1 MKPQLIPALIASVF
15 ALAACDQAANN
26 APAPSAPA
34 VASSNASATSQTSEA
49 ASAASSANEA
59 ASAAASQAS
68 ATAPKADGSMSTD
81 IRKDNI
87 GGDFTLTDT
96 NGKPLSLS
104 SLKGKVVV
112 LSFGYTHC
120 PDICPT
126 ELLTYND
133 TLKQLG
139 DDAKNVAVVF
149 VSVDPDRDTPE
160 LMKQYVKQFH
170 PDFIGLTDTQGGN
183 ELALAKQQWRIIS
196 AKADIKS
203 DKLYNVDHSSG
214 TYLLD
219 KQGNAAYFERFGAE
233 APQIAADIKKLLA
246 E

>member
-26 APAPSAPA
+26 APAPTA
-34 VASSNASATSQTSEA
+34 ASNNASAASQTSEA
-49 ASAASSANEA
+49 ASAASSANE
-59 ASAAASQAS
+59 AASQAS

-87 GGDFTLTDT
+87 GGDFTLTDGE
-96 NGKPLSLS
+96 GKPFALS

-126 ELLTYND
+126 ELLTYSD

-139 DDAKNVAVVF
+139 DEAKNVAVVF

-160 LMKQYVKQFH
+160 R
-170 PDFIGLTDTQGGN
+170 
-183 ELALAKQQWRIIS
+183 A
-196 AKADIKS
+196 
-203 DKLYNVDHSSG
+203 
-214 TYLLD
+214 
-219 KQGNAAYFERFGAE
+219 
-233 APQIAADIKKLLA
+233 
-246 E
+246 

>member
-34 VASSNASATSQTSEA
+34 AASSDASAASQTSEA

-59 ASAAASQAS
+59 AS

-87 GGDFTLTDT
+87 GGDFALTDGE
-96 NGKPLSLS
+96 GKPFALS

-139 DDAKNVAVVF
+139 DEAKNVAVVF
-149 VSVDPDRDTPE
+149 VSVDPDRDTPD
-160 LMKQYVKQFH
+160 LMKQYVKQFN
-170 PDFIGLTDTQGGN
+170 PAFIGLTDTQGGN
-183 ELALAKQQWRIIS
+183 EIALAKQQWRIIS

-203 DKLYNVDHSSG
+203 EKLYNVDHSSG

>member
-34 VASSNASATSQTSEA
+34 AASSNASAASQTSEA

-59 ASAAASQAS
+59 ASAAAPQ
-68 ATAPKADGSMSTD
+68 ADGNMSTD

-87 GGDFTLTDT
+87 GGDFTLTDGE
-96 NGKPLSLS
+96 GKPFALS

-139 DDAKNVAVVF
+139 DEAKNVAVVF

-160 LMKQYVKQFH
+160 LMKQYVKQFN
-170 PDFIGLTDTQGGN
+170 PAFIGLTDTQGGN
-183 ELALAKQQWRIIS
+183 EIALAKQQWRIIS

-203 DKLYNVDHSSG
+203 EKLYNVDHSSG

>member
-15 ALAACDQAANN
+15 ALAACDQAANH
-26 APAPSAPA
+26 APAPSAPTA
-34 VASSNASATSQTSEA
+34 ASSNASAASQTSEA

-59 ASAAASQAS
+59 ASAAAPQ
-68 ATAPKADGSMSTD
+68 ADGNMSTD

-87 GGDFTLTDT
+87 GGDFTLTDSE
-96 NGKPLSLS
+96 GKPFALS

-139 DDAKNVAVVF
+139 DEAKNVAVVF
-149 VSVDPDRDTPE
+149 VSVDPDRDTPD
-160 LMKQYVKQFH
+160 LMKQYVKQFN
-170 PDFIGLTDTQGGN
+170 PAFIGLTDTQGGN
-183 ELALAKQQWRIIS
+183 EIALAKQQWRIIS

-203 DKLYNVDHSSG
+203 KKLYNVDHSSG

>member
-26 APAPSAPA
+26 APTPSAPA
-34 VASSNASATSQTSEA
+34 AASSNASAASQTSEA
-49 ASAASSANEA
+49 ASAASSASEA
-59 ASAAASQAS
+59 AS

-87 GGDFTLTDT
+87 GGDFTLTDGE
-96 NGKPLSLS
+96 GKPFALS

-126 ELLTYND
+126 ELLTYSD
-133 TLKQLG
+133 ALKQLG
-139 DDAKNVAVVF
+139 DEAKNVAVVF

-170 PDFIGLTDTQGGN
+170 PDFIGLTDTTGGN
-183 ELALAKQQWRIIS
+183 DIALAKQLWRIIS

>member
-1 MKPQLIPALIASVF
+1 
-15 ALAACDQAANN
+15 
-26 APAPSAPA
+26 
-34 VASSNASATSQTSEA
+34 
-49 ASAASSANEA
+49 
-59 ASAAASQAS
+59 
-68 ATAPKADGSMSTD
+68 MSTD

-87 GGDFTLTDT
+87 GGDFTLTDGD
-96 NGKPLSLS
+96 GKPFALS

-139 DDAKNVAVVF
+139 DEAKNVAVVF

-160 LMKQYVKQFH
+160 LMKQYVKQFN
-170 PDFIGLTDTQGGN
+170 PAFIGLTDTQGGN
-183 ELALAKQQWRIIS
+183 EIALAKQQWRIIS

-203 DKLYNVDHSSG
+203 EKLYNVDHSSG

-233 APQIAADIKKLLA
+233 APQIASDIKKLLA

>member
-26 APAPSAPA
+26 APAPSAPTA
-34 VASSNASATSQTSEA
+34 ASSNASAASQTSEA

-59 ASAAASQAS
+59 ASAAAPQ
-68 ATAPKADGSMSTD
+68 ADGNMSTD

-87 GGDFTLTDT
+87 GGDFTLTDGE
-96 NGKPLSLS
+96 GKPFALS

-139 DDAKNVAVVF
+139 DEAKNVAVVF

-160 LMKQYVKQFH
+160 LMKQYVKQFN
-170 PDFIGLTDTQGGN
+170 PAFIGLTDTQGGN
-183 ELALAKQQWRIIS
+183 EIALAKQQWRIIS

-203 DKLYNVDHSSG
+203 EKLYNVDHSSG

>member
-1 MKPQLIPALIASVF
+1 MKPQLIPALLASVF

-34 VASSNASATSQTSEA
+34 AASSNASAASQTSEA

-59 ASAAASQAS
+59 AS

-87 GGDFTLTDT
+87 GGDFTLTDGE
-96 NGKPLSLS
+96 GKPFALS

-126 ELLTYND
+126 ELLTYSD

-139 DDAKNVAVVF
+139 DEAKNVAVVF

-160 LMKQYVKQFH
+160 LMKQYVKQFN
-170 PDFIGLTDTQGGN
+170 PAFIGLTDTQGGN
-183 ELALAKQQWRIIS
+183 EIALAKQQWRIIS

-203 DKLYNVDHSSG
+203 EKLYNVDHSSG

-233 APQIAADIKKLLA
+233 APQIASDIKKLLA

>member
-1 MKPQLIPALIASVF
+1 MKPKLIPALIASVF

-34 VASSNASATSQTSEA
+34 TASSNASAASQTSEA

-59 ASAAASQAS
+59 AS

-87 GGDFTLTDT
+87 GGDFTLTDGD
-96 NGKPLSLS
+96 GKPFALS

-139 DDAKNVAVVF
+139 DEAKNVAVVF

-160 LMKQYVKQFH
+160 LMKQYVKQFN
-170 PDFIGLTDTQGGN
+170 PAFIGLTDTQGGN
-183 ELALAKQQWRIIS
+183 EIALAKQQWRIIS

-203 DKLYNVDHSSG
+203 EKLYNVDHSSG

>member
-34 VASSNASATSQTSEA
+34 AASSNASAASQTSEA
-49 ASAASSANEA
+49 ASAASSASEA
-59 ASAAASQAS
+59 AS

-87 GGDFTLTDT
+87 GGDFTLTDGD
-96 NGKPLSLS
+96 GKPFALS

-139 DDAKNVAVVF
+139 DEAKNVAVVF

-160 LMKQYVKQFH
+160 LMKQYVKQFN
-170 PDFIGLTDTQGGN
+170 PAFIGLTDTQGGN
-183 ELALAKQQWRIIS
+183 EIALAKQQWRIIS

-203 DKLYNVDHSSG
+203 EKLYNVDHSSG

>member
-34 VASSNASATSQTSEA
+34 AASSNASAASQTSEA
-49 ASAASSANEA
+49 ASAASSASEA
-59 ASAAASQAS
+59 AS

-87 GGDFTLTDT
+87 GGDFTLTDGE
-96 NGKPLSLS
+96 GKPFALS

-139 DDAKNVAVVF
+139 DEAKNVAVVF

-160 LMKQYVKQFH
+160 LMKQYVKQFN
-170 PDFIGLTDTQGGN
+170 PAFIGLTDTQGGN
-183 ELALAKQQWRIIS
+183 EIALAKQQWRIIS

-203 DKLYNVDHSSG
+203 EKLYNVDHSSG

-233 APQIAADIKKLLA
+233 APQSAADIKKLLA

>member
-1 MKPQLIPALIASVF
+1 MKPQIIPALFASAFILTACEQAPSNSPVQTSSTP
-15 ALAACDQAANN
+15 AAASTA
-26 APAPSAPA
+26 SAPA
-34 VASSNASATSQTSEA
+34 TSSAPDA
-49 ASAASSANEA
+49 ASAASAT
-59 ASAAASQAS
+59 ASPAS
-68 ATAPKADGSMSTD
+68 ATASQANGDMSVD

-87 GGDFTLTDT
+87 GGDFTLTDG
-96 NGKPLSLS
+96 NGKPMALS

-126 ELLTYND
+126 ELLTYSD

-149 VSVDPDRDTPE
+149 VSVDPERDTPE

-170 PDFIGLTDTQGGN
+170 PDFIGLTDTTGGN
-183 ELALAKQQWRIIS
+183 DIALAKQLWRIIS

>member
-26 APAPSAPA
+26 APAPSAPTA
-34 VASSNASATSQTSEA
+34 ASSNASAASQTSEA

-59 ASAAASQAS
+59 ASAAAPQ
-68 ATAPKADGSMSTD
+68 ADGNMSTD

-87 GGDFTLTDT
+87 GGDFTLTDGD
-96 NGKPLSLS
+96 GKPFALS

-139 DDAKNVAVVF
+139 DEAKNVAVVF
-149 VSVDPDRDTPE
+149 VSVDPDRDTPD
-160 LMKQYVKQFH
+160 LMKQYVKQFN
-170 PDFIGLTDTQGGN
+170 PAFIGLTDTQGGN
-183 ELALAKQQWRIIS
+183 EIALAKQQWRIIS

-203 DKLYNVDHSSG
+203 KKLYNVDHSSG

>member
-34 VASSNASATSQTSEA
+34 AASSDASAASQTSEA

-59 ASAAASQAS
+59 AS

-87 GGDFTLTDT
+87 GGDFTLTDGE
-96 NGKPLSLS
+96 GKPFALS

-139 DDAKNVAVVF
+139 DEAKNVAVVF

-160 LMKQYVKQFH
+160 LMKQYVKQFN
-170 PDFIGLTDTQGGN
+170 PAFIGLTDTQGGN
-183 ELALAKQQWRIIS
+183 EIALAKQQWRIIS

-203 DKLYNVDHSSG
+203 EKLYNVDHSSG

>member
-26 APAPSAPA
+26 APAPSAPTA
-34 VASSNASATSQTSEA
+34 ASSNASAASQTSEA

-59 ASAAASQAS
+59 ASAAAPQ
-68 ATAPKADGSMSTD
+68 ADGNMSTD

-87 GGDFTLTDT
+87 GGDFTLTDSE
-96 NGKPLSLS
+96 GKPFALS

-139 DDAKNVAVVF
+139 DEAKNVAVVF
-149 VSVDPDRDTPE
+149 VSVDPDRDTPD
-160 LMKQYVKQFH
+160 LMKQYVKQFN
-170 PDFIGLTDTQGGN
+170 PAFIGLTDTQGGN
-183 ELALAKQQWRIIS
+183 EIALAKQQWRIIS

>member
-26 APAPSAPA
+26 TPVPSAPA
-34 VASSNASATSQTSEA
+34 AASSNASAASQTSET

-59 ASAAASQAS
+59 ASAAAPQ
-68 ATAPKADGSMSTD
+68 ADGNMSTD

-87 GGDFTLTDT
+87 GGDFTLTDGE
-96 NGKPLSLS
+96 GKPFALS

-139 DDAKNVAVVF
+139 DEAKNVAVVF

-160 LMKQYVKQFH
+160 LMKQYVKQFN
-170 PDFIGLTDTQGGN
+170 PAFIGLTDTQGGN
-183 ELALAKQQWRIIS
+183 EIALAKQQWRIIS

-203 DKLYNVDHSSG
+203 EKLYNVDHSSG

>member
-34 VASSNASATSQTSEA
+34 AASSNASAASQTSEA

-59 ASAAASQAS
+59 AS

-87 GGDFTLTDT
+87 GGDFTLTDGE
-96 NGKPLSLS
+96 GKPFALS

-126 ELLTYND
+126 ELLTYSD

-139 DDAKNVAVVF
+139 DEAKNVAVVF

-160 LMKQYVKQFH
+160 LMKQYVKQFN
-170 PDFIGLTDTQGGN
+170 PAFIGLTDTQGGN
-183 ELALAKQQWRIIS
+183 EIALAKQQWRIIS

-203 DKLYNVDHSSG
+203 EKLYNVDHSSG

>member
-34 VASSNASATSQTSEA
+34 AASSNASAASQTSET
-49 ASAASSANEA
+49 ASAASSTAE
-59 ASAAASQAS
+59 AASQAS
-68 ATAPKADGSMSTD
+68 AAAPQADGSMSTD

-87 GGDFTLTDT
+87 GGDFTLTDGE
-96 NGKPLSLS
+96 GKPFALS

-139 DDAKNVAVVF
+139 DEAKNVAVVF

-160 LMKQYVKQFH
+160 LMKQYVKQVN
-170 PDFIGLTDTQGGN
+170 PALIG
-183 ELALAKQQWRIIS
+183 
-196 AKADIKS
+196 
-203 DKLYNVDHSSG
+203 SSG

>member
-26 APAPSAPA
+26 TPVPSAPA
-34 VASSNASATSQTSEA
+34 AASSNASAASQTSEA

-59 ASAAASQAS
+59 ASAAAPQ
-68 ATAPKADGSMSTD
+68 ADGNMSTD

-87 GGDFTLTDT
+87 GGDFTLTDGE
-96 NGKPLSLS
+96 GKPFALS

-139 DDAKNVAVVF
+139 DEAKNVAVVF

-160 LMKQYVKQFH
+160 LMKQYVKQFN
-170 PDFIGLTDTQGGN
+170 PAFIGLTDTQGGN
-183 ELALAKQQWRIIS
+183 EIALAKQQWRIIS

-203 DKLYNVDHSSG
+203 EKLYNVDHSSG

>member
-1 MKPQLIPALIASVF
+1 MKYKLISALIASAF
-15 ALAACDQAANN
+15 ALSACDSASNNGAAPASNANN
-26 APAPSAPA
+26 ASSTPAAA
-34 VASSNASATSQTSEA
+34 SNASA
-49 ASAASSANEA
+49 SAPSSAPQ
-59 ASAAASQAS
+59 AASQAS
-68 ATAPKADGSMSTD
+68 AAAPKADGSMSTD

-139 DDAKNVAVVF
+139 DEAKNVAVVF

-160 LMKQYVKQFH
+160 LMKQYVKQFN
-170 PDFIGLTDTQGGN
+170 PAFIGLTDTQGGN
-183 ELALAKQQWRIIS
+183 EIALAKQQWRIIS

-203 DKLYNVDHSSG
+203 EKLYNVDHSSG

>member
-26 APAPSAPA
+26 APTPSAPA
-34 VASSNASATSQTSEA
+34 AASSNASAASQTSEA
-49 ASAASSANEA
+49 ASAASSASEA
-59 ASAAASQAS
+59 AS

-87 GGDFTLTDT
+87 GGDFTLTDGE
-96 NGKPLSLS
+96 GKPFALS

-126 ELLTYND
+126 ELLTYSD
-133 TLKQLG
+133 ALKQLG
-139 DDAKNVAVVF
+139 DEAKNVAVVF

-170 PDFIGLTDTQGGN
+170 PDFIGLTDTTGGN
-183 ELALAKQQWRIIS
+183 DIALAKQLWRIIS

-203 DKLYNVDHSSG
+203 DKLYNVDHTSG

>member
-26 APAPSAPA
+26 APAPSAPTA
-34 VASSNASATSQTSEA
+34 ASSNASAASQTSEA

-59 ASAAASQAS
+59 ASAAAPQ
-68 ATAPKADGSMSTD
+68 ADGNMSTD

-87 GGDFTLTDT
+87 GGDFTLTDSE
-96 NGKPLSLS
+96 GKPFALS

-139 DDAKNVAVVF
+139 DEAKNVAVVF
-149 VSVDPDRDTPE
+149 VSVDPDRDTPD
-160 LMKQYVKQFH
+160 LMKQYVKQFN
-170 PDFIGLTDTQGGN
+170 PAFIGLTDTQGGN
-183 ELALAKQQWRIIS
+183 EIALAKQQWRIIS

-203 DKLYNVDHSSG
+203 KKLYNVDHSSG

>member
-34 VASSNASATSQTSEA
+34 AASSNASAASQTSEA

-59 ASAAASQAS
+59 AS

-87 GGDFTLTDT
+87 GGDFTLTDGD
-96 NGKPLSLS
+96 GKPFALS

-139 DDAKNVAVVF
+139 DEAKNVAVVF

-160 LMKQYVKQFH
+160 LMKQYVKQFN
-170 PDFIGLTDTQGGN
+170 PAFIGLTDTQGGN
-183 ELALAKQQWRIIS
+183 EIALAKQQWRIIS

-203 DKLYNVDHSSG
+203 EKLYNVDHSSG